1 MTSQKEIISKVQA
14 EILDLMDQY
23 GTDWTKPWVATAA
36 SGNPFNTVTKKAY
49 QGINS
54 FWLSL
59 AAYNKGYASNEWGTF
74 KQWSGKGGSIIKGS
88 KATDIFFWKPLKI
101 DDKDASGKVKTDAQG
116 NKVTKTIFMLKAYK
130 VFNIDQV
137 DGIDKPAAIDKPEP
151 VQFDQAFADNLVA
164 ATGAVIKHG
173 GASAYYAPGPDYIQI
188 PHKEDWTGSKTS
200 TAEEAYYSTLLH
212 ELVHW
217 SGHKDRLDR
226 FKSNSFF
233 GNSEYAF
240 EELVAETGAA
250 ILSVVTG
257 VSHAP
262 RADHAQYL
270 NNWKKAIK
278 DNPKAIFSAFTKA
291 NQAVEFINPTA
302 EVAEQDAA

>member
-1 MTSQKEIISKVQA
+1 MASQKEIIEQVST
-14 EILDLMDQY
+14 EILDLMEKH
-23 GTDWTKPWVATAA
+23 GTDWTKPWASTAA
-36 SGNPFNTVTKKAY
+36 SGLPFNTVTKKAY

-54 FWLSL
+54 FWLGL
-59 AAYNKGYASNEWGTF
+59 AAYNKSYTSNEWGTF

-101 DDKDASGKVKTDAQG
+101 DDKDASGKIKTDAEG
-116 NKVTKTIFMLKAYK
+116 KKLTKNIWLLKGYK

-137 DGIDKPAAIDKPEP
+137 DGIDKPAAADKPEP
-151 VQFDQAFADNLVA
+151 VQFDQVFADNLVA
-164 ATGAVIKHG
+164 ATGADIRHG
-173 GASAYYAPGPDYIQI
+173 GGSAHYAPGSDHIQM
-188 PHKEDWTGSKTS
+188 PVKEDYVGTDTS

-217 SGHKDRLDR
+217 SGHKTRLDR

-250 ILSVVTG
+250 ILSVITG

-262 RADHAQYL
+262 RADHAKYL

-291 NQAVEFINPTA
+291 NQAVEFLNPTA
-302 EVAEQDAA
+302 EVAQQDAA

>member
-1 MTSQKEIISKVQA
+1 MTTQKEIIEKVST
-14 EILDLMDQY
+14 EILNLMEEH
-23 GTDWTKPWVATAA
+23 GTNWQKPWLSTIA
-36 SGNPFNTVTKKAY
+36 SGQPFNVVSKKPY

-54 FWLSL
+54 FWLGMV
-59 AAYNKGYASNEWGTF
+59 AYSAGYQTNEWATF
-74 KQWSGKGGSIIKGS
+74 KQWSGKGASIIKGS
-88 KATDIFFWKPLKI
+88 KATDIFFWKPIKI
-101 DDKDASGKVKTDAQG
+101 DEKDASGKILKDDNG
-116 NKVTKTIFMLKAYK
+116 NKKTKNIWMLKAYK
-130 VFNIDQV
+130 VFNAQQV
-137 DGIDKPAAIDKPEP
+137 EGYDSPAIEKPEP
-151 VQFDQAFADNLVA
+151 VEFNNQVVDALVS
-164 ATGAVIKHG
+164 ATGADIRHG
-173 GASAYYAPGPDYIQI
+173 GGSAHYAPSSDHIQM
-188 PHKEDWTGSKTS
+188 PAKEDYVGTDTS

-233 GNSEYAF
+233 GSSEYAF

-257 VSHAP
+257 VSPAP
-262 RADHAQYL
+262 RADHAKYL

-291 NQAVEFINPTA
+291 NQAVEFLNPTA
-302 EVAEQDAA
+302 EVAKQEAA

>member
-1 MTSQKEIISKVQA
+1 MASQKEIIEQVST
-14 EILDLMDQY
+14 EILNLMDQH
-23 GTDWTKPWVATAA
+23 GTDWTKPWVSTAA
-36 SGNPFNTVTKKAY
+36 SGSPFNTITKKAY

-74 KQWSGKGGSIIKGS
+74 KQWSGKGGKIIAKS
-88 KATDIFFWKPLKI
+88 KATDVFFWKPLKI
-101 DDKDASGKVKTDAQG
+101 DDKDASGKVKTDAKG
-116 NKVTKTIFMLKAYK
+116 NKVTKTVFFLRQYK
-130 VFNIDQV
+130 VFNVAQV
-137 DGIDKPAAIDKPEP
+137 EGIDAQVITKPKP
-151 VQFDQAFADNLVA
+151 VQFDQAFADNMIA

-173 GASAYYAPGPDYIQI
+173 GASAYYAPGPDHIQM
-188 PHKEDWTGSKTS
+188 PVKEDWVGTATS

-226 FKSNSFF
+226 LNSNSFF

-270 NNWKKAIK
+270 NNWKKAIT

-291 NQAVEFINPTA
+291 NQAVEFLNPTA